1 MERAFP
7 AVRRKF
13 LLVVVAVAVAGG
25 CALLEPA
32 SRIRDTPAS
41 DAVPPLARLGRWDGR
56 QFAPVAPGSVNPG
69 LVTVLV
75 HGWGHGLA
83 PAVLTDRDG
92 PLPLVW
98 DDALR
103 ASHRDFYQAMWDLA
117 AVLGTRDPQTVVL
130 AYSWIDDSATSND
143 PLDARISRVRAP
155 RNGARLADALRQAV
169 APGFDFE
176 DLHFVAHSH
185 GGLVAASAA
194 LALPRMAGQLTL
206 LDPPEDAMARDER
219 AAADLAPLLARM
231 KPSRT
236 RPPFV
241 ENYISEFGAPYH
253 TARGLEDVVDVRLHP
268 PPHLDMS
275 ARHKYAVVWYTESAR
290 QPEKKVGHWWNRWVG
305 APLDQLQSAYAQV
318 PAGTDVSLNL
328 TVVRTR

>member
-1 MERAFP
+1 MERSFP
-7 AVRRKF
+7 AARRGI
-13 LLVVVAVAVAGG
+13 LLMVFAAVAAGG
-25 CALLEPA
+25 CALVEPA
-32 SRIRDTPAS
+32 SRIRETPAS

-56 QFAPVAPGSVNPG
+56 QFVPVAPASVGPG

-83 PAVLTDRDG
+83 PAVRTDRDG

-98 DDALR
+98 DAALR

-117 AVLGTRDPQTVVL
+117 TVLGTRDPRTVVL

-155 RNGARLADALRQAV
+155 RNGARLAGALRQAV

-185 GGLVAASAA
+185 GGIVAATAA
-194 LALPRMAGQLTL
+194 LALPGMVGQLTL

-219 AAADLAPLLARM
+219 AGADLAPLLARL

-241 ENYISEFGAPYH
+241 ENYISEFSTPYH
-253 TARGLEDVVDVRLHP
+253 TTRGLEEVVDVRLHP
-268 PPHLDMS
+268 PPHVDMS
-275 ARHKYAVVWYTESAR
+275 ARHKYAVVWYTESAK

-305 APLDQLQSAYAQV
+305 ARLDQLHRAYAQV
-318 PAGTDVSLNL
+318 PAPADVSLNL
-328 TVVRTR
+328 AVVRAR